1 MPYIDS
7 ETYMVEETYVNDTV
21 DPPKTEVRTVIRTRP
36 VTRYRIE
43 PSFQIDIVDKEFSG
57 IKYRSWICKLFNHE
71 SF

>member
-43 PSFQIDIVDKEFSG
+43 PSFQNKKFTIHWDDF
-57 IKYRSWICKLFNHE
+57 L
-71 SF
+71 